1 MVARLP
7 PAYTAVRKKM
17 NTMSLHEAYRQK
29 IDAQIEELTA
39 RLALARAQAKKLAAE
54 GRIAASEELID
65 ADRKLSVLK
74 EKLAALGH
82 ASGGAWDE
90 MKIGVERA
98 WNELRD
104 SSKRAADK
112 FN

>member
-1 MVARLP
+1 
-7 PAYTAVRKKM
+7 M

-29 IDAQIEELTA
+29 IDAQIEELQA

-54 GRIAASEELID
+54 GKIAASEEIVET
-65 ADRKLSVLK
+65 DRKLAVLK

-90 MKIGVERA
+90 MKVGVERA
-98 WNELRD
+98 WHELRD
-104 SSKRAADK
+104 SSKRAFDK
-112 FN
+112 FS